1 MCPPITSHIPQPCE
15 IPACPARLWTGV
27 MSAPHDSRARICR
40 QIGALHCLLLFLS
53 SKSNREGTY
62 YVFIGTFYLEKVK
75 GISAQCCEEGEALPY
90 IDAGLLPKKLGERK
104 PEKSG
109 LGHVQNWVYTPL
121 IAWGGVFGPAMKNLS
136 KIFAYSK
143 NSLSLSL
150 LKEMPP
156 IKFALRWSES
166 EFITNPFYAV
176 MSLIEYH
183 IIKILIPCRNLQL
196 WPMLSFNLSVI
207 NEPNWTSE
215 NFHGHACFPVFKS
228 LFWFFFAFSLST
240 QCSYTNHTMEKNKKK
255 QPPTEN
261 KTQRWDFISCILLES
276 HPVLLYN
283 DYCP

>member
-1 MCPPITSHIPQPCE
+1 MENI
-15 IPACPARLWTGV
+15 
-27 MSAPHDSRARICR
+27 
-40 QIGALHCLLLFLS
+40 
-53 SKSNREGTY
+53 
-62 YVFIGTFYLEKVK
+62 
-75 GISAQCCEEGEALPY
+75 
-90 IDAGLLPKKLGERK
+90 
-104 PEKSG
+104 
-109 LGHVQNWVYTPL
+109 
-121 IAWGGVFGPAMKNLS
+121 S

-156 IKFALRWSES
+156 IKFVLRWSKS

-228 LFWFFFAFSLST
+228 LFWFFFAFSLWT
-240 QCSYTNHTMEKNKKK
+240 QCSYTNHTTGKNKKNNH
-255 QPPTEN
+255 QQ
-261 KTQRWDFISCILLES
+261 KTKHRGEISSLASYLRVTQFCYIMTIVHNPQFIFRAAVSSL
-276 HPVLLYN
+276 
-283 DYCP
+283 